1 MRSSA
6 TTKALHPAPAS
17 APSASPNDFPRPARR
32 PLRAYAFDPSR
43 GRMLDNEMKISVSYR
58 DLLPGPVVVTRG
70 QDDDGWAQDAIAVVD
85 YDGVTR
91 RYYKPIDPGHP
102 RVQSTISI

>member
-1 MRSSA
+1 
-6 TTKALHPAPAS
+6 
-17 APSASPNDFPRPARR
+17 
-32 PLRAYAFDPSR
+32 
-43 GRMLDNEMKISVSYR
+43 MLDNEMKISVSYR